1 MGYDMGMAVFKKKNL
16 EEIQKIMPNYTFKDM
31 YNDFSIN
38 IETIEDIFPIKGCF
52 GKWVFESNKNIFYN
66 FFEPKLNDEET
77 IIINKDTYWNII
89 NWLEDQL
96 KNHTIYD
103 CIFNKEYDW
112 CEYKEMGRI
121 YENMKNVII
130 NFDEEFVIFQQG

>member
-52 GKWVFESNKNIFYN
+52 GKWVFESNKNIFY
-66 FFEPKLNDEET
+66 
-77 IIINKDTYWNII
+77 I
-89 NWLEDQL
+89 
-96 KNHTIYD
+96 
-103 CIFNKEYDW
+103 
-112 CEYKEMGRI
+112 
-121 YENMKNVII
+121 
-130 NFDEEFVIFQQG
+130 